1 MGQMK
6 AYLMWLEERGYM
18 EYIDHP
24 HGGDY
29 MPTTTHP
36 GEAGALNEYMEERNA
51 GRTG

>member
-18 EYIDHP
+18 EYVDHP

-29 MPTTTHP
+29 QPTSNYP
-36 GEAGALNEYMEERNA
+36 GENAALNEYMEERNA